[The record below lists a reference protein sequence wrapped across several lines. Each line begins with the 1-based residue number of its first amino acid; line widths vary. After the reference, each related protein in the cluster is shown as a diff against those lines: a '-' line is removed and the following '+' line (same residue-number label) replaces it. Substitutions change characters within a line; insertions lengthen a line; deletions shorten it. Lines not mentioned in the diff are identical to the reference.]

1 MLNIWIDDT
10 DVIHMAGR
18 FDAAQGQRAGAV
30 LDPLNESLII
40 DMTDLEYISSLGLGI
55 LVNTYKR
62 LNDSGQTITM
72 RNLRKPVKDVFF
84 YTSLNK
90 LFIIE

>member
-1 MLNIWIDDT
+1 MLNIWIDESDI
-10 DVIHMAGR
+10 VHMSGR
-18 FDAAQGQRAGAV
+18 FDAAQGLRAESV
-30 LDPLNESLII
+30 LNNLDISLII

-72 RNLRKPVKDVFF
+72 RNLRKPVKDVFY

-90 LFIIE
+90 LFLIE